1 MIRKICASHQ
11 YFFTGEWADDGR
23 LQMSS
28 FLRISLVKKGI
39 SYRLIRVVLVAQAE
53 VSCLKQ
59 VEVFVDI
66 VQKILTRSLSLEKKK
81 IGLKYRFYNIHKFD

>member
-1 MIRKICASHQ
+1 M
-11 YFFTGEWADDGR
+11 
-23 LQMSS
+23 
-28 FLRISLVKKGI
+28 KKYI

-66 VQKILTRSLSLEKKK
+66 VKKILTRSLSLENKK
-81 IGLKYRFYNIHKFD
+81 IRLKYGFFLQCP

>member
-1 MIRKICASHQ
+1 MIRKICASLQ
-11 YFFTGEWADDGR
+11 YFFMGEWADDGR

-28 FLRISLVKKGI
+28 FLKVFLKKYI

-53 VSCLKQ
+53 VSSLKQ

-66 VQKILTRSLSLEKKK
+66 V
-81 IGLKYRFYNIHKFD
+81 